1 MTFPPSFWSM
11 ICASLGF
18 ASLLIVQAK
27 PLRELGF
34 GGVLGMPRTFNAERI
49 LLPRSRDIPLRPL
62 LPADPLWSD
71 EIRLKPKWESLDDQP
86 LLEK

>member
-1 MTFPPSFWSM
+1 M

-34 GGVLGMPRTFNAERI
+34 GGVLGMARTFNAERI